1 MTMNSE
7 FEKYIGIL
15 AKVST
20 INILGMFLL
29 NGIGFANNMI
39 FAKVLGVENY
49 GRFGILSSLIGLISV
64 FAIMGLTK
72 GNIKYGSIYY
82 SRKNESSFL
91 SLFNSSFG
99 LSGFVSTIL
108 SIILYYYSDAIAT
121 LYFKDIVYSSY
132 LKIYSIGILL
142 ASSLAISK
150 SFLNSIQK
158 NEITV
163 YTVIGQ
169 KLLNVGV
176 VLLIIV
182 FFGTINL
189 DTFILINL
197 ISTSIVILFNIF
209 LLFRL
214 TGYSIRNI
222 FKSLIKPVNDYWFL
236 SFSILGV
243 EFISS
248 IASYSDKLLL
258 GSMANAKEAGLYIF
272 AFALSG
278 FIVIVSNAFQ
288 NIFSPIIATIHEQKK
303 YELMRELYNKVTNW
317 VIIFTL
323 PIFWGLVL
331 FYPVLFNPIFNEF
344 ESAYYILIIIVM
356 AKMINAMSSMAY
368 NIFSMIGLQKILLR
382 LTISNTILII
392 SLQYILIP
400 KYGGIGASVPIL
412 FTSSI
417 FFLISFIVLK
427 KKVGLQPYNLNT
439 VKALVISAVLF
450 ISTYG
455 IINQITNYA
464 WSVTLIII
472 SGFAYLYTIYLFIAD
487 SYEKELL
494 KTFIN
499 NKLK

>member
-1 MTMNSE
+1 
-7 FEKYIGIL
+7 
-15 AKVST
+15 
-20 INILGMFLL
+20 
-29 NGIGFANNMI
+29 
-39 FAKVLGVENY
+39 
-49 GRFGILSSLIGLISV
+49 
-64 FAIMGLTK
+64 
-72 GNIKYGSIYY
+72 IKYGSIYY

-108 SIILYYYSDAIAT
+108 SIILYYNSDAIAT

-236 SFSILGV
+236 SFSILG
-243 EFISS
+243 
-248 IASYSDKLLL
+248 
-258 GSMANAKEAGLYIF
+258 
-272 AFALSG
+272 
-278 FIVIVSNAFQ
+278 
-288 NIFSPIIATIHEQKK
+288 
-303 YELMRELYNKVTNW
+303 
-317 VIIFTL
+317 
-323 PIFWGLVL
+323 
-331 FYPVLFNPIFNEF
+331 
-344 ESAYYILIIIVM
+344 
-356 AKMINAMSSMAY
+356 
-368 NIFSMIGLQKILLR
+368 
-382 LTISNTILII
+382 
-392 SLQYILIP
+392 
-400 KYGGIGASVPIL
+400 
-412 FTSSI
+412 
-417 FFLISFIVLK
+417 
-427 KKVGLQPYNLNT
+427 
-439 VKALVISAVLF
+439 
-450 ISTYG
+450 
-455 IINQITNYA
+455 
-464 WSVTLIII
+464 
-472 SGFAYLYTIYLFIAD
+472 
-487 SYEKELL
+487 
-494 KTFIN
+494 
-499 NKLK
+499 